1 MLRFVVVKSHSLLI
15 GHTMLS
21 MEEQRILQSLE
32 RLDAK
37 LKGMLFNPLSAPL
50 A

>member
-1 MLRFVVVKSHSLLI
+1 MKSASPSQNGPSLAKMTELTEN

-37 LKGMLFNPLSAPL
+37 LKG
-50 A
+50 